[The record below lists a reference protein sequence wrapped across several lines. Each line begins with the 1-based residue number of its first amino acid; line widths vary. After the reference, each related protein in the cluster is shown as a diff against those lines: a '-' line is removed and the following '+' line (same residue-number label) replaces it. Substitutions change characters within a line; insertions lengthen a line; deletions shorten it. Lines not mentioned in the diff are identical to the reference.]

1 MSLTQRTFKR
11 RALLGAAVVLPLSG
25 CADMS
30 GPFGPKPKFFVPPM
44 RSAVL
49 FPKLASTGADL
60 VFATVFPSA
69 WKLPDGFSQ
78 FVP

>member
-1 MSLTQRTFKR
+1 LQKFYGTFSPR
-11 RALLGAAVVLPLSG
+11 PVLRG
-25 CADMS
+25 VYQF
-30 GPFGPKPKFFVPPM
+30 PFGPKPKFFVPPM